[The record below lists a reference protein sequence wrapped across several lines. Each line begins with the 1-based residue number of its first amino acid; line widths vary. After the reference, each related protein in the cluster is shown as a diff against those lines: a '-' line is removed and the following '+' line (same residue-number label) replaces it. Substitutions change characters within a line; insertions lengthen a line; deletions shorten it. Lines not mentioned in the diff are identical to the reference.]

1 MMQLND
7 RENLI
12 LKTTIEDFISSG
24 VPISSQ
30 KLYQRY
36 FNSISPATIR
46 NTLAAL
52 EKKGLLKHMHTSS
65 GRLPTDS
72 GYRYY
77 VDTLIQ
83 ENTTSMIDEY
93 DNVSSRLSAVADN
106 LEDLLQATAL
116 MLGKISRLFGVVVV
130 SHQQR
135 SILNDIEL
143 VQMAS
148 DRIMVV
154 LALKSGFIRSVVL
167 NLDLAIKDSVLEV
180 INQALKDRLLGL
192 SLDEIQDTIL
202 DRMRETDVYDHEIVQ
217 VLIQNSNKHFVI
229 SGDKLIYTSSFSQLL
244 DYPEFH
250 KIEKLQTLMALFNEE
265 SLEGYFD
272 KYLIADS
279 ENILIG
285 KEMGDSNF
293 TDCSIVTNPF
303 DNENI
308 RGQMAIL
315 GPTRLP
321 YEQIKTILTNFTE
334 IIGNVS

>member
-36 FNSISPATIR
+36 IHSISPATIR

-83 ENTTSMIDEY
+83 DNTSMIDEY
-93 DNVSSRLSAVADN
+93 DNVSNRLSAVADN

-116 MLGKISRLFGVVVV
+116 MLGKISHFFGVVMV

-135 SILNDIEL
+135 SILTDIEL

-167 NLDLAIKDSVLEV
+167 NLDLAIKDSVLEI

-217 VLIQNSNKHFVI
+217 VLIQNSDKHFVI

-250 KIEKLQTLMALFNEE
+250 EIEKLQTLMALFNEE

-272 KYLIADS
+272 RYLIADS

-303 DNENI
+303 GNENI
-308 RGQMAIL
+308 RGQIAIL

>member
-36 FNSISPATIR
+36 FHSISPATIR

-65 GRLPTDS
+65 GRLPTDT

-83 ENTTSMIDEY
+83 DNTSMIDEF
-93 DNVSSRLSAVADN
+93 DNVSNKLSAVADN

-116 MLGKISRLFGVVVV
+116 MLGKISRLFGVVMV

-135 SILNDIEL
+135 SILTDIEL

-154 LALKSGFIRSVVL
+154 LALKSGFLRSVVL
-167 NLDLAIKDSVLEV
+167 NLDLAIKDSVLEI

-217 VLIQNSNKHFVI
+217 VLIQNSDKHFVI
-229 SGDKLIYTSSFSQLL
+229 SGDKLIYTSSF
-244 DYPEFH
+244 
-250 KIEKLQTLMALFNEE
+250 
-265 SLEGYFD
+265 
-272 KYLIADS
+272 
-279 ENILIG
+279 
-285 KEMGDSNF
+285 
-293 TDCSIVTNPF
+293 
-303 DNENI
+303 
-308 RGQMAIL
+308 
-315 GPTRLP
+315 
-321 YEQIKTILTNFTE
+321 
-334 IIGNVS
+334 

>member
-1 MMQLND
+1 MIQLND
-7 RENLI
+7 RENMI
-12 LKTTIEDFISSG
+12 LKTTIEDFISAG

-30 KLYQRY
+30 KLHNRY
-36 FNSISPATIR
+36 FHSISSATIR
-46 NTLAAL
+46 NTLATL

-77 VDTLIQ
+77 VDKLIPD
-83 ENTTSMIDEY
+83 NTSMIDEY
-93 DNVSSRLSAVADN
+93 DNVSERLSAVADN

-116 MLGKISRLFGVVVV
+116 MLGKISRLFGVVLV
-130 SHQQR
+130 SRQQR
-135 SILNDIEL
+135 SILTDIEL

-148 DRIMVV
+148 DRVMVV

-167 NLDLAIKDSVLEV
+167 NLDLAIKDSVLKI
-180 INQALKDRLLGL
+180 INQVLKDRLLGL

-217 VLIQNSNKHFVI
+217 VLIQNSDKHFVI

-250 KIEKLQTLMALFNEE
+250 EIERLQTLMSLFNEE

-272 KYLIADS
+272 KYLMADS
-279 ENILIG
+279 ENLLIG
-285 KEMGDSNF
+285 EEMGDSNF

-303 DNENI
+303 GNASI
-308 RGQMAIL
+308 RGQMAVL

>member
-36 FNSISPATIR
+36 IHSISPATIR

-83 ENTTSMIDEY
+83 DNTSMIDEY
-93 DNVSSRLSAVADN
+93 DNVSNSLSAVADN

-116 MLGKISRLFGVVVV
+116 MLGKISSLFGVVMV

-135 SILNDIEL
+135 SILTDIEL

-167 NLDLAIKDSVLEV
+167 NLDLAIKDSVLKI

-217 VLIQNSNKHFVI
+217 VLIQNSDKHFVI

-250 KIEKLQTLMALFNEE
+250 EIEKLQTLMALFNEE

-272 KYLIADS
+272 RYLIADS

-303 DNENI
+303 GNENI
-308 RGQMAIL
+308 RGQIAIL

>member
-24 VPISSQ
+24 APISSQ

-36 FNSISPATIR
+36 FHSVSPATIR

-83 ENTTSMIDEY
+83 DNTSMIDEY
-93 DNVSSRLSAVADN
+93 DNVSNSLSAVADN
-106 LEDLLQATAL
+106 LDDLLQATAL
-116 MLGKISRLFGVVVV
+116 MLGKISRLFGVVMV

-135 SILNDIEL
+135 SILTDIEL

-167 NLDLAIKDSVLEV
+167 NLDLAIKDSVLEL

-217 VLIQNSNKHFVI
+217 VLIQNSDKHFVI

-250 KIEKLQTLMALFNEE
+250 EIKKLQTLMALFNEE

-293 TDCSIVTNPF
+293 TGCSIVTNPF
-303 DNENI
+303 GNENI

>member
-36 FNSISPATIR
+36 FHSISPATIR

-83 ENTTSMIDEY
+83 DNTSIIDEY
-93 DNVSSRLSAVADN
+93 DNVSNKLSAVADN

-116 MLGKISRLFGVVVV
+116 MLGKISRLFGVVMV

-135 SILNDIEL
+135 SILTDIEL

-154 LALKSGFIRSVVL
+154 LALKSGFIRSIVL
-167 NLDLAIKDSVLEV
+167 NLDLAIKDSVLEI

-217 VLIQNSNKHFVI
+217 VLIQNSDKHFVI

-250 KIEKLQTLMALFNEE
+250 EIEKLQTLMALFNEE

-293 TDCSIVTNPF
+293 NDCSIVTNPF
-303 DNENI
+303 GNANI
-308 RGQMAIL
+308 CGQMAIL

>member
-36 FNSISPATIR
+36 FHSISPATIR

-83 ENTTSMIDEY
+83 DNTSMIDEY
-93 DNVSSRLSAVADN
+93 DNVSNSLSAVADN

-116 MLGKISRLFGVVVV
+116 MLGKISSLFGVVMV

-135 SILNDIEL
+135 SILTDIEL

-167 NLDLAIKDSVLEV
+167 NLDLAIKDSVLEI

-217 VLIQNSNKHFVI
+217 VLIQNSDKHFVI

-250 KIEKLQTLMALFNEE
+250 EIEKLQTLMALFNEE

-272 KYLIADS
+272 RYLIADS

-303 DNENI
+303 GNENI

>member
-24 VPISSQ
+24 LPISSQ

-36 FNSISPATIR
+36 FHSISPATIR
-46 NTLAAL
+46 NTLAGL

-77 VDTLIQ
+77 VDTLIHD
-83 ENTTSMIDEY
+83 NTSMIDEY
-93 DNVSSRLSAVADN
+93 DNVSNSLTAVADN

-116 MLGKISRLFGVVVV
+116 MLGKISNLFGVVMV

-135 SILNDIEL
+135 SILTDIEL

-167 NLDLAIKDSVLEV
+167 NLDLAIKDSVLEI

-217 VLIQNSNKHFVI
+217 VLIQNSDKHFVI

-250 KIEKLQTLMALFNEE
+250 EIKKLQTLMALFNEE

-303 DNENI
+303 GNETI

>member
-36 FNSISPATIR
+36 FHSISPATIR

-83 ENTTSMIDEY
+83 DNTSMIDEY
-93 DNVSSRLSAVADN
+93 DNVSNSLSAVADN

-116 MLGKISRLFGVVVV
+116 MLGKISRLFGVVMV

-135 SILNDIEL
+135 SILTDIEL

-167 NLDLAIKDSVLEV
+167 NLDLAIKDSVLEI

-217 VLIQNSNKHFVI
+217 VLIQNSDKHFVI

-250 KIEKLQTLMALFNEE
+250 EIEKLQTLMALFNEE

-272 KYLIADS
+272 RYLIADS

-303 DNENI
+303 GNENI
-308 RGQMAIL
+308 RGQIAIL

>member
-36 FNSISPATIR
+36 IHSISPATIR

-83 ENTTSMIDEY
+83 DNTSMIDEY
-93 DNVSSRLSAVADN
+93 DNVSNSLSAVADN

-116 MLGKISRLFGVVVV
+116 MLGKISRLFGVVMV

-135 SILNDIEL
+135 SILTDIEL

-167 NLDLAIKDSVLEV
+167 NLDLAIKDSVLEI

-217 VLIQNSNKHFVI
+217 VLIQNSDKHFVI

-250 KIEKLQTLMALFNEE
+250 EIKKLQTLMALFNEE

-293 TDCSIVTNPF
+293 TGCSIVTNPF
-303 DNENI
+303 GNENI

>member
-1 MMQLND
+1 MMELND

-24 VPISSQ
+24 IPISSQ

-36 FNSISPATIR
+36 FHSISPATIR

-116 MLGKISRLFGVVVV
+116 MLGKISRLFGVVMV

-135 SILNDIEL
+135 SILTDIEL

-167 NLDLAIKDSVLEV
+167 NLNLAIKDSVLEV
-180 INQALKDRLLGL
+180 INQALKERLLGL

-202 DRMRETDVYDHEIVQ
+202 VRMRETDVYDHEIVQ

-303 DNENI
+303 GNANI

>member
-1 MMQLND
+1 MMELND

-24 VPISSQ
+24 IPISSQ

-36 FNSISPATIR
+36 FHSISPATIR

-116 MLGKISRLFGVVVV
+116 MLGKISRLFGVVMV

-135 SILNDIEL
+135 SILTDIEL

-167 NLDLAIKDSVLEV
+167 NLNLAIKDSVLEV
-180 INQALKDRLLGL
+180 INQALKERLLGL

-217 VLIQNSNKHFVI
+217 VLIQNSDKHFVI

-250 KIEKLQTLMALFNEE
+250 EIKKLQTLMTYFNEE

-279 ENILIG
+279 E
-285 KEMGDSNF
+285 KYSD
-293 TDCSIVTNPF
+293 
-303 DNENI
+303 
-308 RGQMAIL
+308 R
-315 GPTRLP
+315 
-321 YEQIKTILTNFTE
+321 K
-334 IIGNVS
+334 GNG

>member
-36 FNSISPATIR
+36 FHSISPATIR

-83 ENTTSMIDEY
+83 DNTSMIDEY
-93 DNVSSRLSAVADN
+93 DNVSNSLSAVADN

-116 MLGKISRLFGVVVV
+116 MLGKISSLFGVVMV

-135 SILNDIEL
+135 SILTDIEL

-167 NLDLAIKDSVLEV
+167 NLDLAIKDSVLEI

-217 VLIQNSNKHFVI
+217 VLIQNSDKHFVI

-250 KIEKLQTLMALFNEE
+250 EIEKLQTLMALFNEE

-293 TDCSIVTNPF
+293 TGCSIVTNPF
-303 DNENI
+303 GNENI

>member
-36 FNSISPATIR
+36 FHSISPATIR

-83 ENTTSMIDEY
+83 DNTSMIDEY
-93 DNVSSRLSAVADN
+93 DNVSNSLSAVADN

-116 MLGKISRLFGVVVV
+116 MLGKISSLFGVVMV

-135 SILNDIEL
+135 SILTDIEL

-167 NLDLAIKDSVLEV
+167 NLDLAIKDSVLEI

-217 VLIQNSNKHFVI
+217 VLIQNSDKHFVI
-229 SGDKLIYTSSFSQLL
+229 SGEKLIYTSSFSQLL

-250 KIEKLQTLMALFNEE
+250 EIEKLQTLMALFNEE

-303 DNENI
+303 GNENI

-334 IIGNVS
+334 IISNVS

>member
-36 FNSISPATIR
+36 FHSISPATIR

-83 ENTTSMIDEY
+83 DNTSMIDEY
-93 DNVSSRLSAVADN
+93 DNVSNSLSAVADN

-116 MLGKISRLFGVVVV
+116 MLGKISRLFGVVMV

-135 SILNDIEL
+135 SILTDIEL

-167 NLDLAIKDSVLEV
+167 NLDLAIKDSVLEI

-217 VLIQNSNKHFVI
+217 VLIQNSDKHFVI

-250 KIEKLQTLMALFNEE
+250 EIEKLQTLMALFNEE

-272 KYLIADS
+272 RYLIADS

-293 TDCSIVTNPF
+293 TGCSIVTNPF
-303 DNENI
+303 GNENI

-334 IIGNVS
+334 IISNVS

>member
-1 MMQLND
+1 MQLND

-24 VPISSQ
+24 LPISSQ
-30 KLYQRY
+30 KLYKHY
-36 FNSISPATIR
+36 FHSISPATIR
-46 NTLAAL
+46 NTLAGL

-65 GRLPTDS
+65 GRVPTDS

-83 ENTTSMIDEY
+83 DNTSVIDEY
-93 DNVSSRLSAVADN
+93 DNISNSLSAVADN

-116 MLGKISRLFGVVVV
+116 MLGKISHLFGVVMV

-135 SILNDIEL
+135 SILTDIEL

-154 LALKSGFIRSVVL
+154 LALKSGFLRSIVL
-167 NLDLAIKDSVLEV
+167 NLDLAIKDSVLEI

-250 KIEKLQTLMALFNEE
+250 EIEKLQTLMALFNEE

-293 TDCSIVTNPF
+293 NDCSIVTNPF
-303 DNENI
+303 GNANI
-308 RGQMAIL
+308 CGQMAIL

>member
-1 MMQLND
+1 
-7 RENLI
+7 
-12 LKTTIEDFISSG
+12 
-24 VPISSQ
+24 
-30 KLYQRY
+30 
-36 FNSISPATIR
+36 
-46 NTLAAL
+46 
-52 EKKGLLKHMHTSS
+52 
-65 GRLPTDS
+65 
-72 GYRYY
+72 
-77 VDTLIQ
+77 
-83 ENTTSMIDEY
+83 MIDEY
-93 DNVSSRLSAVADN
+93 DNVSTSLSAVADN

-116 MLGKISRLFGVVVV
+116 MLGKISRLFGVVMV

-135 SILNDIEL
+135 SILTDIEL
-143 VQMAS
+143 VQMAA

-167 NLDLAIKDSVLEV
+167 NLDLAIKDSVLEI

-217 VLIQNSNKHFVI
+217 VLIQNSDKHFVI
-229 SGDKLIYTSSFSQLL
+229 SGDKLIYTSTFSQLL

-250 KIEKLQTLMALFNEE
+250 EIEKLQTLMSLFNEE

-303 DNENI
+303 GNANI

-321 YEQIKTILTNFTE
+321 YEQIKTILINFTE

>member
-1 MMQLND
+1 MIQLND
-7 RENLI
+7 RENMI
-12 LKTTIEDFISSG
+12 LKTTIEDFISAG

-30 KLYQRY
+30 KLHNRY
-36 FNSISPATIR
+36 FHSISSATIR
-46 NTLAAL
+46 NTLATL

-77 VDTLIQ
+77 VDTLIPD
-83 ENTTSMIDEY
+83 NTSMIDEY
-93 DNVSSRLSAVADN
+93 DNVSERLSAVADN

-116 MLGKISRLFGVVVV
+116 MLGKISRLFGVVLV
-130 SHQQR
+130 SRQQR
-135 SILNDIEL
+135 SILTDIEL

-148 DRIMVV
+148 DRVMVV

-167 NLDLAIKDSVLEV
+167 NLDLAIKDSVLKI

-202 DRMRETDVYDHEIVQ
+202 DRMKETDVYDHEIVQ
-217 VLIQNSNKHFVI
+217 VLIQNSDKHFVI

-250 KIEKLQTLMALFNEE
+250 EIKKLQTLMALFNEE

-293 TDCSIVTNPF
+293 TGCSIVTNPF
-303 DNENI
+303 GNENI

>member
-1 MMQLND
+1 MQLND

-12 LKTTIEDFISSG
+12 LKTTIEDFIATG

-30 KLYQRY
+30 KLYKHY
-36 FNSISPATIR
+36 FHTISPATIR
-46 NTLAAL
+46 NTLATL

-65 GRLPTDS
+65 GRLPTDC

-77 VDTLIQ
+77 VDTLIPD
-83 ENTTSMIDEY
+83 NKNMIDEY
-93 DNVSSRLSAVADN
+93 DNVSEKLSAVADN
-106 LEDLLQATAL
+106 LEGLLKATAL
-116 MLGKISRLFGVVVV
+116 MLGKISRFFGVVMV
-130 SHQQR
+130 SHQQK
-135 SILNDIEL
+135 SILTDIEL
-143 VQMAS
+143 VQMES

-154 LALKSGFIRSVVL
+154 LALKSGFIRSIVL
-167 NLDLAIKDSVLEV
+167 NLDLAIKDSLLEI

-217 VLIQNSNKHFVI
+217 VLIQDSNKHFVI
-229 SGDKLIYTSSFSQLL
+229 TGEKLIYTSSFSQLL

-250 KIEKLQTLMALFNEE
+250 EIERLQTLMALFNEK

-272 KYLIADS
+272 KHLVADC
-279 ENILIG
+279 ENLLIG
-285 KEMGDSNF
+285 EEMGDSNF
-293 TDCSIVTNPF
+293 MDCSIVTNPF
-303 DNENI
+303 GNANI

-321 YEQIKTILTNFTE
+321 YEQIKTILKNFTE

>member
-24 VPISSQ
+24 LPISSQ

-36 FNSISPATIR
+36 FHSISPATIR
-46 NTLAAL
+46 NTLAGL

-93 DNVSSRLSAVADN
+93 DNVSSSLSAVADN

-116 MLGKISRLFGVVVV
+116 MLGKISRLFGVVMV

-135 SILNDIEL
+135 SILTDIEL

-154 LALKSGFIRSVVL
+154 LALKSGFIRSIVL
-167 NLDLAIKDSVLEV
+167 NLNLGIKDSVLEV

-217 VLIQNSNKHFVI
+217 VLIQNSDKHFVI

-250 KIEKLQTLMALFNEE
+250 EIERLQTLMALFNEE

-272 KYLIADS
+272 KYLVADS

-303 DNENI
+303 GNANI

-321 YEQIKTILTNFTE
+321 LSLIHI
-334 IIGNVS
+334 

>member
-1 MMQLND
+1 MKQLND
-7 RENLI
+7 RENMI
-12 LKTTIEDFISSG
+12 LKTTIEDFISAG

-30 KLYQRY
+30 KLHNRY
-36 FNSISPATIR
+36 FHSISSATIR
-46 NTLAAL
+46 NTLATL

-77 VDTLIQ
+77 VDTLIPD
-83 ENTTSMIDEY
+83 NTSMIDEY
-93 DNVSSRLSAVADN
+93 DNVSERLSAVADN
-106 LEDLLQATAL
+106 LEDFLQATAL
-116 MLGKISRLFGVVVV
+116 MLGKISRLFGVVLVT
-130 SHQQR
+130 HQQR
-135 SILNDIEL
+135 SILTDIEL

-148 DRIMVV
+148 DRVMMV

-167 NLDLAIKDSVLEV
+167 NLDLAIKDSVLKI
-180 INQALKDRLLGL
+180 INQVLKDRLLGL

-217 VLIQNSNKHFVI
+217 VLIQNSDKHFVI

-250 KIEKLQTLMALFNEE
+250 EIERLQTLMSLFNEE

-279 ENILIG
+279 ENLLIG
-285 KEMGDSNF
+285 EEMGDSNF

-303 DNENI
+303 GNTNI
-308 RGQMAIL
+308 RGQMAVL

>member
-1 MMQLND
+1 MMELND

-24 VPISSQ
+24 IPISSQ

-36 FNSISPATIR
+36 FHSISPATIR

-93 DNVSSRLSAVADN
+93 DNVSNRLSAVADN

-116 MLGKISRLFGVVVV
+116 MLGKISRLFGVVMV

-135 SILNDIEL
+135 SILTDIEL

-167 NLDLAIKDSVLEV
+167 NLNLAIKDSVLEV
-180 INQALKDRLLGL
+180 INQALKERLLGL

-202 DRMRETDVYDHEIVQ
+202 VRMRETDVYDHEIVQ

-303 DNENI
+303 GNETI

>member
-24 VPISSQ
+24 LPISSQ

-36 FNSISPATIR
+36 FHSISPATIR

-77 VDTLIQ
+77 VDTLIHD
-83 ENTTSMIDEY
+83 NTSMIDEY
-93 DNVSSRLSAVADN
+93 DNVSNSLTAVADN

-116 MLGKISRLFGVVVV
+116 MLGKISNLFGVVMV

-135 SILNDIEL
+135 SILTDIEL

-167 NLDLAIKDSVLEV
+167 NLDLAIKDSVLEI

-217 VLIQNSNKHFVI
+217 VLIQNSDKHFVI

-250 KIEKLQTLMALFNEE
+250 KIEKLQSLMALFNEE

-272 KYLIADS
+272 KYLTADS

-303 DNENI
+303 GNENI
-308 RGQMAIL
+308 NGQMAIL

-321 YEQIKTILTNFTE
+321 YEQIKNILTNFTE

>member
-1 MMQLND
+1 MQLND

-24 VPISSQ
+24 LPISSQ

-36 FNSISPATIR
+36 FHSISPATIR

-52 EKKGLLKHMHTSS
+52 ENKGLLKHMHTSS

-83 ENTTSMIDEY
+83 DNTSMIDEY
-93 DNVSSRLSAVADN
+93 DNVSNSLSAVADN

-116 MLGKISRLFGVVVV
+116 MLGKISHLFGVVMV

-135 SILNDIEL
+135 SILTDIEL

-154 LALKSGFIRSVVL
+154 LALKSGFLRSVVL
-167 NLDLAIKDSVLEV
+167 NLDLAIKDSVLEI

-217 VLIQNSNKHFVI
+217 VLIQNSDKHFVI

-250 KIEKLQTLMALFNEE
+250 EIERLQTLMALFNEE

-293 TDCSIVTNPF
+293 NDCSIVTNPF
-303 DNENI
+303 GNANI
-308 RGQMAIL
+308 CGQMAIL

>member
-24 VPISSQ
+24 LPISSQ
-30 KLYQRY
+30 KLYKHY
-36 FNSISPATIR
+36 FHSISPATIR
-46 NTLAAL
+46 NTLAGL

-65 GRLPTDS
+65 GRVPTDS

-83 ENTTSMIDEY
+83 DNIRVIDEY
-93 DNVSSRLSAVADN
+93 DNISNSLSAVADN

-116 MLGKISRLFGVVVV
+116 MLGKISHLFGVVMV

-135 SILNDIEL
+135 SILTDIEL

-154 LALKSGFIRSVVL
+154 LALKSGFLRSVVL
-167 NLDLAIKDSVLEV
+167 NLDLAIKDSVLEI

-217 VLIQNSNKHFVI
+217 VLIQNSDKHFVI

-250 KIEKLQTLMALFNEE
+250 EIEKLQTLMALFNEE

-293 TDCSIVTNPF
+293 NDCSIVTNPF
-303 DNENI
+303 GNANI
-308 RGQMAIL
+308 CGQMAIL

>member
-24 VPISSQ
+24 IPISSQ

-36 FNSISPATIR
+36 FHSISPATIR

-83 ENTTSMIDEY
+83 DNTSMIDEY
-93 DNVSSRLSAVADN
+93 DNVSNSLSAVADN

-116 MLGKISRLFGVVVV
+116 MLGKISHLFGVVMV

-135 SILNDIEL
+135 SILTDIEL

-167 NLDLAIKDSVLEV
+167 NLDLAIKDSVLEI

-217 VLIQNSNKHFVI
+217 VLIQNSDKHFVI
-229 SGDKLIYTSSFSQLL
+229 SGEKLIYTSSFSQLL

-250 KIEKLQTLMALFNEE
+250 EIEKLQTLMALFNEE

-303 DNENI
+303 GNENI

>member
-1 MMQLND
+1 MQLND

-24 VPISSQ
+24 LPIISQ
-30 KLYQRY
+30 KLYKHY
-36 FNSISPATIR
+36 FHSISPATIR
-46 NTLAAL
+46 NTLAGL

-65 GRLPTDS
+65 GRVPTDS

-83 ENTTSMIDEY
+83 DNTSVIDEY
-93 DNVSSRLSAVADN
+93 DNISNSLSAVADN

-116 MLGKISRLFGVVVV
+116 MLGKISHLFGVVMV

-135 SILNDIEL
+135 SILTDIEL

-167 NLDLAIKDSVLEV
+167 NLDLAIKDSVLEI
-180 INQALKDRLLGL
+180 INQALKERLLGL

-217 VLIQNSNKHFVI
+217 VLIQNSDKHFVI

-250 KIEKLQTLMALFNEE
+250 EIERLQTLMALFNEE

-293 TDCSIVTNPF
+293 NDCSIVTNPF
-303 DNENI
+303 GNANI
-308 RGQMAIL
+308 CGQMAIL

>member
-1 MMQLND
+1 MMQLSD

-12 LKTTIEDFISSG
+12 LKATIEDFISSG

-36 FNSISPATIR
+36 IHSISPATIR

-77 VDTLIQ
+77 VDTLI
-83 ENTTSMIDEY
+83 NGKTSIIDEY
-93 DNVSSRLSAVADN
+93 DNVSNSLSAVADN

-116 MLGKISRLFGVVVV
+116 MLGKISHLFGVVMV

-135 SILNDIEL
+135 SILTDIEL

-167 NLDLAIKDSVLEV
+167 NLDLAIKDSVLEI

-217 VLIQNSNKHFVI
+217 VLIQNSDKHFVI

-250 KIEKLQTLMALFNEE
+250 EIEKLQTLMALFNEE

-303 DNENI
+303 GNEDI
-308 RGQMAIL
+308 QGQMAIL

>member
-1 MMQLND
+1 MIELND

-36 FNSISPATIR
+36 FHSISPATIR

-83 ENTTSMIDEY
+83 ENTNRIIDEY
-93 DNVSSRLSAVADN
+93 DNVSSSLSAVADN

-116 MLGKISRLFGVVVV
+116 MLGKISRFFGIVMIP
-130 SHQQR
+130 HQQR
-135 SILNDIEL
+135 SILTDIEL

-154 LALKSGFIRSVVL
+154 LALKSGFIRSIVL
-167 NLDLAIKDSVLEV
+167 HLDLAIKDSVLEI
-180 INQALKDRLLGL
+180 INHALKDRLLGL

-217 VLIQNSNKHFVI
+217 VLIQNSDKHFVI

-250 KIEKLQTLMALFNEE
+250 EIERLQTLMSLFNEE

-272 KYLIADS
+272 KYLIADRK
-279 ENILIG
+279 NILIG

-303 DNENI
+303 GNANI

-315 GPTRLP
+315 
-321 YEQIKTILTNFTE
+321 
-334 IIGNVS
+334 

>member
-36 FNSISPATIR
+36 FHSISPATIR

-83 ENTTSMIDEY
+83 DNTSMIDEY
-93 DNVSSRLSAVADN
+93 DNVSNSLSAVADN

-116 MLGKISRLFGVVVV
+116 MLGKISRLFGVVMV

-135 SILNDIEL
+135 SILTDIEL

-167 NLDLAIKDSVLEV
+167 NLDLAIKDSVLEI

-217 VLIQNSNKHFVI
+217 VLIQNSDKHFVI

-250 KIEKLQTLMALFNEE
+250 EIEKLQTLMALFNEE

-272 KYLIADS
+272 RYLIADS

-293 TDCSIVTNPF
+293 TNCSIVTNPF
-303 DNENI
+303 GNENI

>member
-36 FNSISPATIR
+36 IHSISPATIR

-83 ENTTSMIDEY
+83 DNTSMIDEY
-93 DNVSSRLSAVADN
+93 DNVSNSLSAVADN

-116 MLGKISRLFGVVVV
+116 MLGKISHLFGVVMV

-135 SILNDIEL
+135 SILTDIEL

-167 NLDLAIKDSVLEV
+167 NLDLAIKDSVLEI

-217 VLIQNSNKHFVI
+217 VLIQNSDKHFVI

-250 KIEKLQTLMALFNEE
+250 EIEKLQTLMALFNEE

-272 KYLIADS
+272 RYLIADS

-303 DNENI
+303 GNENI

>member
-36 FNSISPATIR
+36 FHSISPATIR

-83 ENTTSMIDEY
+83 DNTSMIDEY
-93 DNVSSRLSAVADN
+93 DNVSNSLSAVADN

-116 MLGKISRLFGVVVV
+116 MLGKISSLFGVVMV

-135 SILNDIEL
+135 SILTDIEL

-167 NLDLAIKDSVLEV
+167 NLDLAIKDSVLEI

-217 VLIQNSNKHFVI
+217 VLIQNSDKHFVI

-250 KIEKLQTLMALFNEE
+250 EIKKLQTLMALFNEE

-303 DNENI
+303 GNENI
-308 RGQMAIL
+308 RGQIAIL